1 VPCHQR
7 GDSLVCQP
15 LDRTLMGKSS
25 VSLRRRTMNGRLLA
39 VGDVAE
45 VSEWALASKRGCK
58 VSRVV
63 VASERLRCLPHRV
76 LSAAARGAPR
86 PQAYLRA
93 GLHRRPAA
101 GDYRRSKIT
110 PAMPWFG
117 PNRPLTIKRK
127 IGLAVDD
134 DEHAALA
141 RRRLDLLH
149 RLVDPLARY
158 LTSATSSGRT
168 QWTRLNVS
176 GDPKRLPRSDGANH
190 GFMLG
195 RRRR

>member
-1 VPCHQR
+1 MPCHQR

-25 VSLRRRTMNGRLLA
+25 VSLRSANNEWPSARGWRCRRGIR
-39 VGDVAE
+39 VGARVE
-45 VSEWALASKRGCK
+45 EGCK

-76 LSAAARGAPR
+76 LGAAARGAPR

-101 GDYRRSKIT
+101 GDYRRSRIT